1 MIYPSDDTGPGY
13 RPLQPKGPS
22 GTYSR
27 VFHAGLFRHP
37 LAGWTPLRKE
47 PDMKH
52 SVIFSLGVGAVLT
65 MTLPAAAQSQCA
77 SREAVVNQ
85 LAERFG
91 ESRQSIGMAQG
102 TITVTLPDGRMWII
116 AAGQA
121 WEKID
126 EAVALGEPA

>member
-1 MIYPSDDTGPGY
+1 
-13 RPLQPKGPS
+13 
-22 GTYSR
+22 
-27 VFHAGLFRHP
+27 
-37 LAGWTPLRKE
+37 
-47 PDMKH
+47 MKH

-85 LAERFG
+85 LA
-91 ESRQSIGMAQG
+91 
-102 TITVTLPDGRMWII
+102 TVTLPDGRMWII

>member
-1 MIYPSDDTGPGY
+1 
-13 RPLQPKGPS
+13 
-22 GTYSR
+22 
-27 VFHAGLFRHP
+27 
-37 LAGWTPLRKE
+37 
-47 PDMKH
+47 MKH

-102 TITVTLPDGRMWII
+102 DRVVETYASATSGTWTITVTLPDGRMCII